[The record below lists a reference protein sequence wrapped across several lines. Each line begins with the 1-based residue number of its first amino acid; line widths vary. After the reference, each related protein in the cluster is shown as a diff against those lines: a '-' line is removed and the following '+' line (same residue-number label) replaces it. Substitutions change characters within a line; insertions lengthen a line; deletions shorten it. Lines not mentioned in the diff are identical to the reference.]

1 MSRESAQAAIVGRT
15 PATRRPVHGPGDV
28 VCDACGREAP
38 RAEMMPDADP
48 DTESGYVCA
57 EGHGCLVVLTPEM
70 RLAGIVVPAPVVAA
84 APPETPAAMA
94 GTVWERAEA
103 KRTVKR
109 MSALADAELLVGG
122 SAHVTPADMTPAE
135 AAAVRRALRRV
146 TARFGRLAV
155 EVALRGQQPGAVE
168 NAALSYGQCA
178 AVLAR
183 WMRDEKVRR

>member
-1 MSRESAQAAIVGRT
+1 MSAAHAGTARAAREPGR
-15 PATRRPVHGPGDV
+15 V

-38 RAEMMPDADP
+38 RTEMMRDADP

-57 EGHGCLVVLTPEM
+57 EGHGCLVVLAPDL
-70 RLAGIVVPAPVVAA
+70 RVAGIAVSAGALA
-84 APPETPAAMA
+84 APQPTAPQ
-94 GTVWERAEA
+94 GTVWQRAEA

-183 WMRDEKVRR
+183 WMRDEKGRR

>member
-1 MSRESAQAAIVGRT
+1 MRAEIIGRA
-15 PATRRPVHGPGDV
+15 PATRRPVHGAGEV

-38 RAEMMPDADP
+38 RTEMMRDADP
-48 DTESGYVCA
+48 DTESGWVCA

-70 RLAGIVVPAPVVAA
+70 RLAGIVVTAPVVAA
-84 APPETPAAMA
+84 APSETPPMLTAAA

-103 KRTVKR
+103 KRAVKR

-122 SAHVTPADMTPAE
+122 SAHVTPSDMTPAE

-168 NAALSYGQCA
+168 SAALSYGQCA

>member
-1 MSRESAQAAIVGRT
+1 MSAAHASTARAAREPGR
-15 PATRRPVHGPGDV
+15 V

-48 DTESGYVCA
+48 DTESGWVCA

-70 RLAGIVVPAPVVAA
+70 RLAGIVVSAPVVAA
-84 APPETPAAMA
+84 APSETPPAMA

-103 KRTVKR
+103 KRTRKR

>member
-1 MSRESAQAAIVGRT
+1 MSRESASAGLAERAST
-15 PATRRPVHGPGDV
+15 ARATREPGRV

-70 RLAGIVVPAPVVAA
+70 RLAGIVVSAPVVAA
-84 APPETPAAMA
+84 APSETSPAMT

-103 KRTVKR
+103 KRTRKR

-122 SAHVTPADMTPAE
+122 SAHVTPSDMTPAE

-183 WMRDEKVRR
+183 WMRDEKAVRR

>member
-1 MSRESAQAAIVGRT
+1 MSAVHAATARAAREPGR
-15 PATRRPVHGPGDV
+15 V

-38 RAEMMPDADP
+38 RAEMMRDADP

-70 RLAGIVVPAPVVAA
+70 RLAGIVVSAPVVAA
-84 APPETPAAMA
+84 APSETPPAMT

-103 KRTVKR
+103 KRAVKR
-109 MSALADAELLVGG
+109 LSALADAELLVGG
-122 SAHVTPADMTPAE
+122 SAHVTPADMTPSE

-168 NAALSYGQCA
+168 SAALSYGQCA
-178 AVLAR
+178 APSRRASIAR
-183 WMRDEKVRR
+183 APRRTPERAA

>member
-1 MSRESAQAAIVGRT
+1 MSAAHASTARAAREPGR
-15 PATRRPVHGPGDV
+15 V

-70 RLAGIVVPAPVVAA
+70 RLAGIVVTAPVVAA
-84 APPETPAAMA
+84 APSETPPMLTAAA

-109 MSALADAELLVGG
+109 LSALADAELLVGG

-183 WMRDEKVRR
+183 WMRDEKAVRR